1 MKLSISHLRQ
11 IIVEEIEAELLEK
24 KKEPSLSKEKE
35 VAKKQKKLTAKDGAK
50 FVDAPKKFSPK
61 ASPEQAG
68 GTIHNCAK
76 QVTDQ
81 DRRKSGKSLEADMTK
96 KEQSKAYPIC
106 TKTAAVAGA
115 TGKKSKGYKKG
126 SECARVGGKTPE
138 KCPS

>member
-1 MKLSISHLRQ
+1 MRRRKSHPFL
-11 IIVEEIEAELLEK
+11 K
-24 KKEPSLSKEKE
+24 KKRSQKN
-35 VAKKQKKLTAKDGAK
+35 KKKHTAKDGAK
-50 FVDAPKKFSPK
+50 FVDAPEHFSPK

-81 DRRKSGKSLEADMTK
+81 DMTK

-126 SECARVGGKTPE
+126 SECARVGGKTPA